1 MAGIAAQISALPK
14 SQRFGPSDLLL
25 PLDSLSLLYPLTV
38 TLAALFSNA
47 SIVLTSISGPTADY
61 SMAFLG
67 ISPTMIVASE
77 ETMLRACSAKKAAVT
92 GVFQKI
98 SYSRQIRSLAS
109 GVMPKLSTTMLN
121 QSPRV
126 IFVSHRAGAN
136 SLLLSSANISDLRIL
151 TGARIIYALTSAKA
165 AGAVSQSNVF
175 DYRTTVNANE
185 ASHFGPP
192 LSCLEIMLKDS
203 PEHKI
208 RDGTDPTG
216 WLVAGGPAVVGG
228 EANLDIIASMRD
240 DNTLKLP

>member
-1 MAGIAAQISALPK
+1 M

-47 SIVLTSISGPTADY
+47 SIALSSVSGPTADY

-67 ISPTMIVASE
+67 ISPTVIVASE
-77 ETMLRACSAKKAAVT
+77 ETMLRACRDKKAAVT

-98 SYSRQIRSLAS
+98 THSRHIRSLAS
-109 GVMPKLSTTMLN
+109 GVMPKLSTAMSNRSL
-121 QSPRV
+121 RV
-126 IFVSHRAGAN
+126 IFISHRAGTK
-136 SLLLSSANISDLRIL
+136 SFLSSANISDLRIL
-151 TGARIIYALTSAKA
+151 TGARIVYALTSAKV

-175 DYRTTVNANE
+175 DYRITVDANE

-208 RDGTDPTG
+208 RDDTDPTG

-228 EANLDIIASMRD
+228 EANLGIIASTRD
-240 DNTLKLP
+240 DNTLKLL